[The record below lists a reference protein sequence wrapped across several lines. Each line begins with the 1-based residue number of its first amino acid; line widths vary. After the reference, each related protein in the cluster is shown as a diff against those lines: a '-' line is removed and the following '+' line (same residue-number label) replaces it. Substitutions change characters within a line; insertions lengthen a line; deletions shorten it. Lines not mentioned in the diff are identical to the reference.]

1 MEYILI
7 FLPTIILLLIVGA
20 FAGILAGLL
29 GVGGG
34 IVLVPAF
41 FYAFTSLGY
50 VNEQLMQICVAT
62 SLATIVFTSIR
73 SVLSHNKKNMVEWQI
88 LKLWSGGIVFGAIIG
103 VFIAAKLHTDT
114 LTIIFGLLGI
124 LIGLYMA
131 FSKSDWSLGNQMPV
145 GFVRTIISTFVGFL
159 SVLMGIG
166 GGSLAV
172 PLMTLHSI
180 KIHKAVATGAGFG
193 LAIAFPSTVGFL
205 FSNPPSV
212 GLPPMTI
219 GYVNFPA
226 FIIVISMTML
236 TAPIGANLAH
246 KLNVI
251 VLKRIFA
258 FFLISVA
265 FNMLYKIF
273 IA

>member
-1 MEYILI
+1 MEYVLI
-7 FLPTIILLLIVGA
+7 FLPTIVLLLIVGA

-41 FYAFTSLGY
+41 FYAFSSLGY
-50 VNEQLMQICVAT
+50 ANEQLMQICVAT

-73 SVLSHNKKNMVEWQI
+73 SVLSHHKKKMVEWRI
-88 LKLWSGGIVFGAIIG
+88 LKVWSPGIIFGALIG
-103 VFIAAKLHTDT
+103 VFVAAKLHTDT
-114 LTIIFGLLGI
+114 LTIIFGLLGV

-131 FSKSDWSLGNQMPV
+131 FSKSTWCLGIHMPV
-145 GFVRTIISTFVGFL
+145 GFFRIIISSAVGFL

-193 LAIAFPSTVGFL
+193 LAIALPSTVGFL
-205 FSNPPSV
+205 FSNPPLG

-219 GYVNFPA
+219 GYVNLPA
-226 FIIVISMTML
+226 FIIIISMTMI

-251 VLKRIFA
+251 VLKRTFA
-258 FFLISVA
+258 FFLITVA
-265 FNMLYKIF
+265 FNMLYKIYS
-273 IA
+273 A

>member
-41 FYAFTSLGY
+41 FYVFTSLGY
-50 VNEQLMQICVAT
+50 ANSQLMQICVAT

-73 SVLSHNKKNMVEWQI
+73 SVLSHHKKKMVEWII
-88 LKLWSGGIVFGAIIG
+88 LKLWSPGIILGAVIG

-124 LIGLYMA
+124 IIGLYMA
-131 FSKSDWSLGNQMPV
+131 FSKSNWSLGYQMPV
-145 GFVRTIISTFVGFL
+145 GFARNIISTVVGFL

-193 LAIAFPSTVGFL
+193 LAIAFPSTIGFL
-205 FSNPPSV
+205 FTNPPS
-212 GLPPMTI
+212 GSLPPMTI
-219 GYVNFPA
+219 GYVNLPA
-226 FIIVISMTML
+226 FFIIISMTIL

-246 KLNVI
+246 RLNV
-251 VLKRIFA
+251 VFLKRTFA
-258 FFLISVA
+258 FFLISIA
-265 FNMLYKIF
+265 FNMLYKVYSS
-273 IA
+273 

>member
-41 FYAFTSLGY
+41 FYVFTSLGY
-50 VNEQLMQICVAT
+50 ANSQLMQLCVAT
-62 SLATIVFTSIR
+62 SLDTIVFTSIR
-73 SVLSHNKKNMVEWQI
+73 SVLSHHKKKMVEWII
-88 LKLWSGGIVFGAIIG
+88 LKLWSPGIILGAVIG

-124 LIGLYMA
+124 IIGLYMA
-131 FSKSDWSLGNQMPV
+131 FSKSNWSLGFQMPV
-145 GFVRTIISTFVGFL
+145 GFTRNIISTVVGFL

-172 PLMTLHSI
+172 PLMTLHNI

-193 LAIAFPSTVGFL
+193 LAIAFPSTIGFL
-205 FSNPPSV
+205 FTNPPS
-212 GLPPMTI
+212 GSLPPMTI
-219 GYVNFPA
+219 GYVNLPSFL
-226 FIIVISMTML
+226 IIISMTIL

-246 KLNVI
+246 RLNVL
-251 VLKRIFA
+251 VLKRTFA

-265 FNMLYKIF
+265 FNMLYKVYST
-273 IA
+273 

>member
-1 MEYILI
+1 
-7 FLPTIILLLIVGA
+7 
-20 FAGILAGLL
+20 
-29 GVGGG
+29 
-34 IVLVPAF
+34 
-41 FYAFTSLGY
+41 
-50 VNEQLMQICVAT
+50 
-62 SLATIVFTSIR
+62 
-73 SVLSHNKKNMVEWQI
+73 
-88 LKLWSGGIVFGAIIG
+88 
-103 VFIAAKLHTDT
+103 
-114 LTIIFGLLGI
+114 
-124 LIGLYMA
+124 
-131 FSKSDWSLGNQMPV
+131 
-145 GFVRTIISTFVGFL
+145 
-159 SVLMGIG
+159 MGIG

-193 LAIAFPSTVGFL
+193 LAIAFPSTFGFL
-205 FSNPPSV
+205 FSNPPSA

>member
-1 MEYILI
+1 
-7 FLPTIILLLIVGA
+7 
-20 FAGILAGLL
+20 
-29 GVGGG
+29 
-34 IVLVPAF
+34 
-41 FYAFTSLGY
+41 
-50 VNEQLMQICVAT
+50 
-62 SLATIVFTSIR
+62 
-73 SVLSHNKKNMVEWQI
+73 
-88 LKLWSGGIVFGAIIG
+88 
-103 VFIAAKLHTDT
+103 
-114 LTIIFGLLGI
+114 
-124 LIGLYMA
+124 MA
-131 FSKSDWSLGNQMPV
+131 FSKSAWSLGNQMPV

-251 VLKRIFA
+251 VLKRTFA